1 MCASWR
7 PGYVLSATSRCHQP
21 AAITRVATAGVGSP
35 HWTTRCRFRHGSGR
49 LGSDAADC
57 RVGRSPAVRSGSE
70 LALAFMG
77 GCRTKPSR
85 KRRCSLV
92 DAGARAPERGRSASR
107 GRRTTN
113 ELAVSEP
120 GLRTDPASSPR
131 VYATASWGSGT
142 LISPRWRDTPAAA
155 NRALRHSAPHAR
167 GGRFQAEA
175 ALRGRWER
183 ALANR
188 PIRVVSRQP
197 GRSAASTRK
206 RKPPSRCEGWSSR
219 LFAGQQ
225 HAIAQKD
232 LSGARAATS
241 SPGRQAGPLFS
252 TTSEAPASDSHDA
265 GHARTVAPVPPESRG
280 ASPRSE
286 AHHPPPPH
294 PEALRRSFAVARQ
307 GVLSW
312 GRRVFRRSSGW

>member
-1 MCASWR
+1 VRTDTASR
-7 PGYVLSATSRCHQP
+7 TGTS
-21 AAITRVATAGVGSP
+21 GSP
-35 HWTTRCRFRHGSGR
+35 QRGCTSLTFAHDRRWIGSPRAKAPARRIPTRRPPA
-49 LGSDAADC
+49 DA
-57 RVGRSPAVRSGSE
+57 P
-70 LALAFMG
+70 
-77 GCRTKPSR
+77 
-85 KRRCSLV
+85 
-92 DAGARAPERGRSASR
+92 RAP
-107 GRRTTN
+107 
-113 ELAVSEP
+113 
-120 GLRTDPASSPR
+120 
-131 VYATASWGSGT
+131 
-142 LISPRWRDTPAAA
+142 
-155 NRALRHSAPHAR
+155 RALRHSAPHAR